1 MQMYISRA
9 QAKSKMPSEQ
19 VRNSASNAVV
29 TPVEK
34 PFHYTYLKEF
44 RTQQCQDFLQ
54 HKCPNHR
61 PFTCFHWHFLNQRRR
76 RPIRKRDGTF
86 NYSPD
91 VYCTKYD
98 DTTGMCPDGDDCQY
112 LHRNT
117 GDTERRYHLRYYKTG
132 TCVHETDTRGHCVKN
147 GPHCAFAHGPH
158 DLRQPVYDI
167 REMSAQTK
175 SPTPVPETTTS
186 NGDSIA
192 GASSPS
198 LGSTSDK
205 DKAISVI
212 VDDPQWNDTIFV
224 LANYKTEQCKRPP
237 RLCRQG
243 YACPQY
249 HNARD
254 RRRSPM
260 VYRYRSTP
268 CPNVKHGDEW
278 GEISN
283 CEQEDMCQY
292 CHTRT
297 EQQFHPEIY
306 KSTKCNDMQ
315 QTGYC
320 PRGPFCAF
328 AHVEQ
333 EMSSQ
338 RDFTQE
344 LGNLAT
350 SSTRTVTMPGS
361 SNVTTLGQHIGLLAG
376 NENQHLQ
383 QTTGFQNPSSGLGPI
398 GKPRSNSASSSYSSE
413 SSHLSSTYP
422 KNVTSSS
429 ISDNKEETT
438 NSVFSHGTSLGQIMM
453 QTTQGQGSS
462 SYGTN
467 SGMSASAMP
476 FYPPSDTVG
485 SVIGNAL
492 DDLNLEDFDVSA
504 LDRELDNDNS
514 SVGSSGASVSQM
526 VSGRGIPSTT
536 APVNIPGGGTTSVGM
551 NHKSSVP
558 ESPAS
563 PLSQLPPAFV
573 PQHIQQ
579 QQQQQQQI
587 EQAAAAFMS
596 RPNTTPLS
604 SLRLGSILEP
614 LSQPPGSPGSGSGR
628 SQHNLMSPGRS
639 HNPGPEGDHQ
649 RLQEEVQTLRNK
661 LQTWEESWHQAK
673 QACDAWKQE
682 ASDWAKKAEI
692 LAQEKQASIQSKEE
706 AVQECLALKQE
717 VDGLTEGSHLHVLN
731 KVSKLQTLPLSKLRQ
746 LQTQLRTDLE
756 KLEKVIHVREF
767 LCCLVCRSSER
778 NVAVLPCYHVVFCS
792 TCASSQTEC
801 PTCHQKIMNR
811 TKVVIPF

>member
-19 VRNSASNAVV
+19 LRNQASNAVV

-98 DTTGMCPDGDDCQY
+98 DTTGMCPDGDECQY

-132 TCVHETDTRGHCVKN
+132 TCVHETDSRGHCVKN

-167 REMSAQTK
+167 REMSAQPK
-175 SPTPVPETTTS
+175 SPTPVPETTASS

-192 GASSPS
+192 TSSSPTI
-198 LGSTSDK
+198 GSISDK
-205 DKAISVI
+205 DKVVI

-224 LANYKTEQCKRPP
+224 LANYKTEPCKRPP

-350 SSTRTVTMPGS
+350 SSTRTVTMPGN
-361 SNVTTLGQHIGLLAG
+361 SNTTTLGQHIGLLTG
-376 NENQHLQ
+376 NDGQ
-383 QTTGFQNPSSGLGPI
+383 QFPPNTMYNPGVI
-398 GKPRSNSASSSYSSE
+398 AKPRSNSASSSYSSE
-413 SSHLSSTYP
+413 SSHLSLTYQKTIAP
-422 KNVTSSS
+422 VTSS
-429 ISDNKEETT
+429 DHKEETT
-438 NSVFSHGTSLGQIMM
+438 NSVFSSSLGHIILPTNHGQS
-453 QTTQGQGSS
+453 QGQSFGVP
-462 SYGTN
+462 
-467 SGMSASAMP
+467 SGMSATAMP
-476 FYPPSDTVG
+476 FYPPSDTVE
-485 SVIGNAL
+485 SVIGNAMDDFNL
-492 DDLNLEDFDVSA
+492 DEFNVSA
-504 LDRELDNDNS
+504 LERELDDNNS
-514 SVGSSGASVSQM
+514 SVGSSSVTSINQLNT
-526 VSGRGIPSTT
+526 GIGIPATT
-536 APVNIPGGGTTSVGM
+536 APVNIPRDGSSIGGM
-551 NHKSSVP
+551 NHKSSMA
-558 ESPAS
+558 ESPVS
-563 PLSQLPPAFV
+563 PLSQLPPPFV

-579 QQQQQQQI
+579 QKQQQQQI

-596 RPNTTPLS
+596 RPNTTPHTS
-604 SLRLGSILEP
+604 SLLLASMMDP
-614 LSQPPGSPGSGSGR
+614 LSQPPGSPSSGPTR

-639 HNPGPEGDHQ
+639 SNPGPDGDHHK
-649 RLQEEVQTLRNK
+649 LQEEVTTLRNK
-661 LQTWEESWHQAK
+661 LQTWEESWNQAK

-682 ASDWAKKAEI
+682 ATDWAKKAEI

-706 AVQECLALKQE
+706 ALQECKALKQE
-717 VDGLTEGSHLHVLN
+717 VDGLTEGSHLHILH
-731 KVSKLQTLPLSKLRQ
+731 KVSELNSLPIIKLRQ
-746 LQTQLRTDLE
+746 MQMQLRMDLDR
-756 KLEKVIHVREF
+756 LDKVLNIREF
-767 LCCLVCRSSER
+767 LLCQVCKNYERS
-778 NVAVLPCYHVVFCS
+778 VAILPCHHVVFCPS
-792 TCASSQTEC
+792 CAPLQTEC
-801 PTCHQKIMNR
+801 PSCHQKVTNR
-811 TKVVIPF
+811 TNASIPF